1 MYRCQQMPLETKPV
15 LEAIWTSLAQL
26 VLMVIQKCTTTSC
39 LEMTLF
45 WAQAVQE
52 SGSGCCQ
59 AVESSHTNA
68 RPTTLWEQQTA
79 QLLPLLLEVNI
90 NNSCTCNVHCQY
102 VCTIQYV
109 HACWYPCRLCINV
122 GFKTCQKVKNQS
134 GVNLTETFTR
144 LV

>member
-1 MYRCQQMPLETKPV
+1 
-15 LEAIWTSLAQL
+15 
-26 VLMVIQKCTTTSC
+26 MVIQTSTTISC

-79 QLLPLLLEVNI
+79 QLLPLRLEVNI
-90 NNSCTCNVHCQY
+90 NNSNV
-102 VCTIQYV
+102 VLLMFI
-109 HACWYPCRLCINV
+109 ASKFAPFNV
-122 GFKTCQKVKNQS
+122 YMPV
-134 GVNLTETFTR
+134 GV
-144 LV
+144 LVDNVYH